1 MSTRVEDKVVE
12 GALTRKH
19 IKITSHDGQVDT
31 ATVKVSR
38 SVGEEVVW
46 FSHDNKRAIIAFA
59 SADGSPFEET
69 HFHVPAGGSVCSGPA
84 HSAAVLKA
92 YKYTVVGHAGVND
105 PIIIIQ
111 H

>member
-1 MSTRVEDKVVE
+1 MSTRVEDKVAEEAV
-12 GALTRKH
+12 TRKR
-19 IKITSHDGQVDT
+19 IKITSHNGKVD
-31 ATVKVSR
+31 ADEVRVSKNA
-38 SVGEEVVW
+38 GEEVMW

-84 HSAAVLKA
+84 HRAAKAKA

-105 PIIIIQ
+105 PIIIIE